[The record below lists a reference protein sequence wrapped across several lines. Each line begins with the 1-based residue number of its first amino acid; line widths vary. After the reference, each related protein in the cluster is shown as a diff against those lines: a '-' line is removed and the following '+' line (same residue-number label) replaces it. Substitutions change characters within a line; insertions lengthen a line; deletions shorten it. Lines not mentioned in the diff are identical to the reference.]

1 MIHVQLNIN
10 WINSCTISRF
20 INHTFWYTLYV
31 TSPSKS
37 VHLGVLELVWK
48 CAICTINVHFH
59 TKLTA
64 PKLTLVLGGT
74 TYDIWS
80 YYMRGKYL
88 GFTLS
93 STEGRLSRIADW
105 TGISEGFSLLSM
117 YMYCAIQ
124 HYIPAFPQFN
134 LNTFYGIGGLLSSR
148 EGSFSSLLC
157 CFWYHYL
164 HNG

>member
-80 YYMRGKYL
+80 YYMWGKYL
-88 GFTLS
+88 GLCCPRGRADFLWIPGSSIYLTAFCLS
-93 STEGRLSRIADW
+93 LTFFFNQFML
-105 TGISEGFSLLSM
+105 LLSM
-117 YMYCAIQ
+117 FLCLLYLSLALYSWFYYYMCTIQANATTWVHAI
-124 HYIPAFPQFN
+124 
-134 LNTFYGIGGLLSSR
+134 
-148 EGSFSSLLC
+148 
-157 CFWYHYL
+157 
-164 HNG
+164 

>member
-31 TSPSKS
+31 TSLSKS

-80 YYMRGKYL
+80 YYMWGKYL
-88 GFTLS
+88 G
-93 STEGRLSRIADW
+93 
-105 TGISEGFSLLSM
+105 
-117 YMYCAIQ
+117 
-124 HYIPAFPQFN
+124 
-134 LNTFYGIGGLLSSR
+134 
-148 EGSFSSLLC
+148 LC
-157 CFWYHYL
+157 CPRGRADFLWIPGSSIYL
-164 HNG
+164 TAFCLSLTFFLTNSCYCCQCSYVFFTFH